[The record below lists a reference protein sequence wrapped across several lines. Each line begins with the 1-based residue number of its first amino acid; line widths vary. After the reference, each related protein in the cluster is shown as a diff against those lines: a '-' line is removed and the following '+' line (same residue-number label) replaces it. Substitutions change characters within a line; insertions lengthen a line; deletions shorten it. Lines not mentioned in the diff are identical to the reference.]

1 VPIEC
6 DPSLAT
12 RSFVK
17 SVQPPTCKGRE
28 LLDEDTELDDT
39 ELELTKL
46 DELELDDMEIEL
58 EDSELEL
65 IDELED
71 PGFGLIDE
79 LDDGVL
85 ERIEEIDDTELELIG
100 EFELID
106 SELELIDCWEE
117 LIVVREELEVTWDE
131 DFEDATEDTV
141 ALDDVAVEEF
151 EVPSVPLPPHPT
163 RSDITSKYAVKYLF
177 MIACPL
183 IIRGRRLSHSGGLK
197 IVQVNIPTE
206 NFIN

>member
-1 VPIEC
+1 MPIEC

-85 ERIEEIDDTELELIG
+85 ERIEELDDTELELID

-117 LIVVREELEVTWDE
+117 LIVVREELEVTCDD

-141 ALDDVAVEEF
+141 AFDEVETALEEF
-151 EVPSVPLPPHPT
+151 EVPSDPLPPHPV
-163 RSDITSKYAVKYLF
+163 RSNAASTYTKRYLT
-177 MIACPL
+177 MIADQVIISRERLHCPAHL
-183 IIRGRRLSHSGGLK
+183 G
-197 IVQVNIPTE
+197 
-206 NFIN
+206 